1 MALCLWL
8 IMVVPVCCWGQR
20 PVDTGDSGVFQ
31 PQSALSDIEFASVS
45 SYRGPGNTD
54 PRPNNKL
61 PIILWWKRVE
71 CARSSC
77 LVTSNRK
84 VQLYRRMPSIIFYGT
99 DFRAYEAPLPRLAHQ
114 TWALFH
120 EESPMNNYFLSHNV
134 GIRLFNYTATFRRES
149 DYPLT
154 LRWLPSLDYL
164 LKAPAVPLQEK
175 NRWRRADR
183 NRYVQELMK
192 YIEII
197 LACNSNVSSAQY
209 LCSLILCTVHA
220 ALMYTLNFFALISL
234 STRWQHWPSLIWLQM
249 WPQDYWQSLDQAE
262 GLESL
267 VRHNVSDPSLLWQH
281 IQSIAVRRARGR

>member
-197 LACNSNVSSAQY
+197 LSYIN
-209 LCSLILCTVHA
+209 
-220 ALMYTLNFFALISL
+220 
-234 STRWQHWPSLIWLQM
+234 WLQM

>member
-1 MALCLWL
+1 SLDGNGALFTRFMRYSN
-8 IMVVPVCCWGQR
+8 IR

-45 SYRGPGNTD
+45 SYRGDTE
-54 PRPNNKL
+54 
-61 PIILWWKRVE
+61 RVE

-197 LACNSNVSSAQY
+197 LNLKS
-209 LCSLILCTVHA
+209 SLI
-220 ALMYTLNFFALISL
+220 TLPKMSNLDYFTNYSFHHVICN
-234 STRWQHWPSLIWLQM
+234 HWLQM